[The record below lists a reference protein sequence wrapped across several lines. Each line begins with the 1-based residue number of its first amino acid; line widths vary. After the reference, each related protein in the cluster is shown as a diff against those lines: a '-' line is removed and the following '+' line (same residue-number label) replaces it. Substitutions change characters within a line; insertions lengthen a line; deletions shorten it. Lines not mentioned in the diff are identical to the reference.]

1 MTDTE
6 VLIAGVFFLIGWI
19 VFGGGSGRKIDQR
32 KPTPGRLPHDGGA
45 GDRERPDE
53 SAP

>member
-1 MTDTE
+1 MSDTE

-19 VFGGGSGRKIDQR
+19 VFGGGSGRKIDSR
-32 KPTPGRLPHDGGA
+32 ETNDFRHDSAGA

-53 SAP
+53 GGA